1 MSDQEKSD
9 LDHQYPFVTRVY
21 SKDTESVQM
30 YRLFM
35 KLPKHFE
42 DPNKLS
48 DKKPLDLIRKSQQ
61 PKKMSKS
68 VLAKII
74 TKNR

>member
-9 LDHQYPFVTRVY
+9 LDHQYPFVTREY
-21 SKDTESVQM
+21 SKDTKSVQL

-48 DKKPLDLIRKSQQ
+48 DNKPIDLVRK
-61 PKKMSKS
+61 
-68 VLAKII
+68 A
-74 TKNR
+74 